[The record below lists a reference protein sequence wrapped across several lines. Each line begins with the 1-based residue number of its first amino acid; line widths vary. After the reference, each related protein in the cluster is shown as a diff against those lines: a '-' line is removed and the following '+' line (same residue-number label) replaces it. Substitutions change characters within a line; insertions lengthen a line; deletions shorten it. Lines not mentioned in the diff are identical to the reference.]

1 MIGWGASGRKTA
13 GMFPFF
19 RKKPAAKA
27 EPAEPAPPPAAVSEG
42 TMQRVAR
49 GVFMAAAAVILVAGM
64 KAASAILTQ
73 VLVILFL
80 AIVISPVYDA
90 LRRLRVPSAAA
101 VALLI
106 LLLVGGCLYLS
117 LVVLPA
123 AVMEFAY
130 NAKVYWAQILAAS
143 HDVRDAL
150 AANGVAVP
158 EKAAWDQSFSQAVAL
173 NAKAISGI
181 AVEAM
186 KFLGGLVMNVV
197 TVLIVTSFLLCELPG
212 LPQRARRMRWMT
224 PARYGILARFVRDVR
239 HYMGIKTVISAL
251 TGLAVYAG
259 LRVLRVDSPELL
271 GIVAFL
277 LNFIPV
283 FGSILAAVPGV
294 LLALSAGGVPTA
306 VWAAAVYV
314 AANQL
319 LGNVL
324 EPRIMGTGFGV
335 SPVVVLLSVI
345 FWGWVLGPVGMIFAV
360 PLTMAI
366 RGTLASMYEERV
378 PPPAADPPEPSSA
391 GA

>member
-1 MIGWGASGRKTA
+1 MGRIRERETE

-27 EPAEPAPPPAAVSEG
+27 ETADPAPAPPAVVSEG

-64 KAASAILTQ
+64 RAASAVLTQ

-80 AIVISPVYDA
+80 AIVISPLYYA
-90 LRRLRVPSAAA
+90 LLRLRVPSAAA

-117 LVVLPA
+117 LVVLPS

-130 NAKVYWAQILAAS
+130 NAKVYWAQILEAS
-143 HDVRDAL
+143 HGVRDAL

-158 EKAAWDQSFSQAVAL
+158 EKASWDQTFSQAVAL
-173 NAKAISGI
+173 NAKTISEI
-181 AVEAM
+181 AVTAM
-186 KFLGGLVMNVV
+186 KFLGGVVTNVV

-212 LPQRARRMRWMT
+212 LPERARRMRWMT
-224 PARYGILARFVRDVR
+224 PARYGILSRFVRDVR

-251 TGLAVYAG
+251 TGVAVYAG

-283 FGSILAAVPGV
+283 FGSIIAAVPGV
-294 LLALSAGGVPTA
+294 LLALSAV
-306 VWAAAVYV
+306 
-314 AANQL
+314 
-319 LGNVL
+319 
-324 EPRIMGTGFGV
+324 
-335 SPVVVLLSVI
+335 
-345 FWGWVLGPVGMIFAV
+345 
-360 PLTMAI
+360 
-366 RGTLASMYEERV
+366 
-378 PPPAADPPEPSSA
+378 
-391 GA
+391 